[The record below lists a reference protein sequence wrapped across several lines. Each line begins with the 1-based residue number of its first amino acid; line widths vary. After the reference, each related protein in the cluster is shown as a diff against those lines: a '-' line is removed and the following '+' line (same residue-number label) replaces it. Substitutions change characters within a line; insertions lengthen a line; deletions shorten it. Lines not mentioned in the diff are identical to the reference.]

1 MMKYISK
8 EEAELISRC
17 LAKMWNFEDVSQ
29 QKQLIEQTETGNYV
43 LKPNRE
49 GGGNNIYGKNVMNKL
64 K

>member
-1 MMKYISK
+1 
-8 EEAELISRC
+8 
-17 LAKMWNFEDVSQ
+17 MWNFEDVSQ